1 MLYCRKTTGR
11 KETLARACPGS
22 AAVRHRSRW
31 PFRSTRCATLP
42 GLVLLL
48 FTSPLWAVDLLQ
60 VDIGDVAS
68 ADWGASG
75 LRFEL
80 SLGDDDAPVARL
92 SAAEATLGDAAE
104 RWTDIVLSCPGLEM
118 AANVVRCP
126 QLGISAISANLG
138 PQRLGGLVAFNLQSG
153 AAKITLEGGSVAG
166 SPLQLEASLT
176 GAGWQGKLDLPGIDL
191 ARLLALTA
199 RFLPESEAGQIN
211 GSMAL
216 MLDAAGTVSGPD
228 TISIAVAA
236 REVSASNASGTIA
249 TDAMA
254 TTLQLDATRNDAM
267 WRIQATQGGSAGQ
280 AYAEPVF
287 VDLGVQPQRASIDAN
302 LDLDQRLLE
311 IARWE
316 FEQPG
321 VVSAH
326 GTATVIQTDE
336 GPQLARLSGE
346 RVSAQLPGAFDTY
359 VRPYLFAT
367 PLDALE
373 SAGAVEIRV
382 LLSAGQPVAFSAR
395 LDDISVE
402 DKTGRFGLS
411 GATGTMHWRDPAI
424 TATVAPDWP
433 ARSEIAWT
441 GATLMQLP
449 AGAAQVA
456 FVAEAGDF
464 RLTSPLQLPL
474 LDGELNINE
483 LEVLRAGEETM
494 QLLLDAALAPVSLT
508 QLTTALGWPVFAG
521 QIGGR
526 LPSLSYRNGVNEV
539 GGKLEAQLFGGNLQ
553 IGDLQVVQP
562 LGNLPQLFADI
573 RFTNF
578 DLETLTE
585 TFSFG
590 RITGHVDG
598 EISGLQM
605 LQWEPVAFTASLT
618 STAKDTTKRR
628 ISQRAVENISSVSG
642 GGAAAALSSGVMGFF
657 DDFAYDSLGLK
668 CQLRDGVCNMGGIAK
683 AKTGYYIVRGR
694 GLPRIDVIGYASQVD
709 WTRLVEQL
717 KAIQQSGAP
726 VTGSPQ

>member
-1 MLYCRKTTGR
+1 MPNRY
-11 KETLARACPGS
+11 S
-22 AAVRHRSRW
+22 
-31 PFRSTRCATLP
+31 ST
-42 GLVLLL
+42 
-48 FTSPLWAVDLLQ
+48 W
-60 VDIGDVAS
+60 
-68 ADWGASG
+68 
-75 LRFEL
+75 
-80 SLGDDDAPVARL
+80 
-92 SAAEATLGDAAE
+92 E
-104 RWTDIVLSCPGLEM
+104 R
-118 AANVVRCP
+118 NR
-126 QLGISAISANLG
+126 
-138 PQRLGGLVAFNLQSG
+138 
-153 AAKITLEGGSVAG
+153 
-166 SPLQLEASLT
+166 
-176 GAGWQGKLDLPGIDL
+176 
-191 ARLLALTA
+191 
-199 RFLPESEAGQIN
+199 N
-211 GSMAL
+211 GH
-216 MLDAAGTVSGPD
+216 G
-228 TISIAVAA
+228 
-236 REVSASNASGTIA
+236 
-249 TDAMA
+249 
-254 TTLQLDATRNDAM
+254 
-267 WRIQATQGGSAGQ
+267 
-280 AYAEPVF
+280 
-287 VDLGVQPQRASIDAN
+287 IDAN
-302 LDLDQRLLE
+302 LDLAQRLLE

-326 GTATVIQTDE
+326 GTATVVQTDD
-336 GPQLARLSGE
+336 GPQLAHLSGK

-382 LLSAGQPVAFSAR
+382 VLSAGQPAAFSAR
-395 LDDISVE
+395 LDDVSVE

-411 GATGTMHWRDPAI
+411 GATGTVHWRDPPVA
-424 TATVAPDWP
+424 AGVAPDWP
-433 ARSEIAWT
+433 AQSEIAWT

-449 AGAAQVA
+449 GGAATVA

-464 RLTSPLQLPL
+464 RLTSPLELPL
-474 LDGELNINE
+474 LDGELKINE

-508 QLTTALGWPVFAG
+508 ELTTALGWPVFAG

-526 LPSLSYRNGVNEV
+526 LPSLSYRDGVVEV
-539 GGKLEAQLFGGNLQ
+539 GGKLEAQLFGGDLQ
-553 IGDLQVVQP
+553 ISDLRVVQP

-618 STAKDTTKRR
+618 STAKDNTKRR

-668 CQLRDGVCNMGGIAK
+668 CQLRDGVCNMNGIAR
-683 AKTGYYIVRGR
+683 ANAGYYIVRGK

-717 KAIQQSGAP
+717 KSIQQSGPP